1 MRKDDIV
8 TLTGERDACP
18 SDKFSRRK
26 FLGSAAVA
34 AAGAAIAPRLIG
46 QDKPEDRKVPAAPP
60 DIKTNIDE
68 VRSIPRVEGSMPG
81 KYPGRVVRV
90 GTGANPV
97 GQKIDG
103 DRVRRELEA
112 GLAEL
117 TGEKKPGKAWRQFVG
132 PKDVVGIKVN
142 PIGGKLLST
151 KPEVVDAVIAGPRR
165 RGRRARRTSSSGTGA
180 SSSSTEAGFT
190 ADRFPGIR
198 ILGTEMMGPNGEFY
212 DEKGE
217 LWAKD
222 NIDRE
227 ALPYVADVEQKYDAE
242 TLGYMINE
250 GKASYFT
257 KIVTRDRDQDRQR
270 PHPQERRGDD
280 DLLPQEPVLRRDQQ
294 HQPAAQALDELG
306 GRAVRLPRPPG
317 QGRPQHRRR
326 APGLLRR
333 AAPGANPK
341 FIYDANLLLL
351 GTDPVAVDAVAHDVI
366 VKERMARGT
375 QQVDDPRRR
384 APPSSTSPRAW
395 GWALRPRTRSRSRWR
410 WGKPALAMEFW
421 KEAPWDS

>member
-46 QDKPEDRKVPAAPP
+46 QDKPEGRKVAAAPA

-90 GTGANPV
+90 RTGANAV

-117 TGEKKPGKAWRQFVG
+117 TGDKKPGKAWRQFVG

-142 PIGGKLLST
+142 PIGGSLLST
-151 KPEVVDAVIAGPRR
+151 KPEVVDAVIGGLVAAGVRKENIVIWDRR
-165 RGRRARRTSSSGTGA
+165 LFQL
-180 SSSSTEAGFT
+180 TEAGFT

-198 ILGTEMMGPNGEFY
+198 ILGTEMMGPNGKFY

-227 ALPYVADVEQKYDAE
+227 ALPYVAEVEQKYDAE

-250 GKASYFT
+250 GKASYFSKIVTEIVT
-257 KIVTRDRDQDRQR
+257 KIVNVPILKNAGATTTCCLKNLSYGAISNTSRLHKLWMKSVVE
-270 PHPQERRGDD
+270 PCAF
-280 DLLPQEPVLRRDQQ
+280 PVLRDKVVLNVVDGL
-294 HQPAAQALDELG
+294 QACYDG
-306 GRAVRLPRPPG
+306 G
-317 QGRPQHRRR
+317 
-326 APGLLRR
+326 
-333 AAPGANPK
+333 PGANPK
-341 FIYDANLLLL
+341 FIYDANLLLI
-351 GTDPVAVDAVAHDVI
+351 GTDPVAVDSVAHDVI

-384 APPSSTSPRAW
+384 SAAF
-395 GWALRPRTRSRSRWR
+395 LE
-410 WGKPALAMEFW
+410 LAEGLGLGVAA
-421 KEAPWDS
+421 KDKIKISEISLG